1 MHAFLRYLLLTAIQP
16 AVKYKVDLDLMIL
29 FLQNLLH
36 SVYTQSN
43 EDKNP
48 FHSFLQKLDSTENES
63 LQNIL
68 GGCLNKGKETKTI
81 VLVIV
86 FILDS

>member
-1 MHAFLRYLLLTAIQP
+1 M
-16 AVKYKVDLDLMIL
+16 ML
-29 FLQNLLH
+29 FFQNLLH

-48 FHSFLQKLDSTENES
+48 FHSFLQKLNSTANES
-63 LQNIL
+63 LQNIVE
-68 GGCLNKGKETKTI
+68 GSLNKGKETETV